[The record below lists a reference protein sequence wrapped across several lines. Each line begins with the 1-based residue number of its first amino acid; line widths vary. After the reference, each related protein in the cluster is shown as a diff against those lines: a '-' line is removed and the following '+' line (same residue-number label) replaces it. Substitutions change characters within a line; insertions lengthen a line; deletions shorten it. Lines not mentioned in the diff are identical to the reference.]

1 MYEYKSEKKG
11 KKEKNMAGSL
21 SLVINMAGSLSLVI
35 NMAGSLSLVI

>member
-21 SLVINMAGSLSLVI
+21 SLVINGLNQMEKDIG
-35 NMAGSLSLVI
+35 